1 MLQLRLF
8 DYRKKLRLN
17 KTFTSSLCAAFLV
30 TLFALVANFGQ
41 ASSPFLFDESDVKS
55 ILSHGPW
62 PLPKSGDAGNEWS
75 GNRSAIELGKRL
87 FFNPRLSVNKSVSCA
102 TCHDPKK
109 AFSDGLP
116 VSKSLDPARPLTRN
130 SPSLLN
136 AANERWYGWDGAS
149 DSVWSQSLRP
159 LLDEREM
166 GLSMDKLRVIVSEEK
181 DIYLAYKTVFSNPNS
196 HTHELVSVNIAK
208 ALGAYVA
215 TLSSGKSPF
224 DKFRDDLAR
233 GDSAKAATYPI
244 AAQRGL
250 KIFVGKG
257 QCGTCHAGPMFSNGE
272 FGDTGIPFFIKPGVV
287 DNGRHSGI
295 EELRRS
301 PYNLLGS
308 FSRADE
314 KAKQKT
320 LYVDLQH
327 RNFGEFKVPSL
338 RNVAKTAPYMHSGS
352 HASLEAAVN
361 HYSELNIDRLHADG
375 DQILKPLK
383 LSEQEKSDLVAFLKT
398 L

>member
-1 MLQLRLF
+1 MNRTLISKF
-8 DYRKKLRLN
+8 
-17 KTFTSSLCAAFLV
+17 CAGL
-30 TLFALVANFGQ
+30 LALVAVVGQ
-41 ASSPFLFDESDVKS
+41 ANSPTIFDDIDVKS

-62 PLPKSGDAGNEWS
+62 PLPKEGDAGNEFS
-75 GNRSAIELGKRL
+75 GNQSAIQFGKRL
-87 FFNPRLSVNKSVSCA
+87 FFDPRLSVNKAVSCA

-116 VSKSLDPARPLTRN
+116 VSKSLDPNKPLTRN

-136 AANERWYGWDGAS
+136 AAHERWYGWDGAS
-149 DSVWSQSLRP
+149 DSQWSQALRP
-159 LLDEREM
+159 LLDGREM
-166 GLSMDKLRVIVSEEK
+166 GLSMDKLKAIVIEEK
-181 DIYLAYKTVFSNPNS
+181 DIYFAYKTVFSAPNANTS
-196 HTHELVSVNIAK
+196 EVVSVNIAK

-215 TLSSGKSPF
+215 TLYSGKSLF
-224 DKFRDDLAR
+224 DKFRDNLAR
-233 GDSAKAATYPI
+233 GDFAKAATYPV

-272 FGDTGIPFFIKPGVV
+272 FGDTGIPFFVRPGVV
-287 DNGRHSGI
+287 DSGRHGGI

-301 PYNLLGS
+301 PYNLLGA
-308 FSRADE
+308 FSLADE

-352 HASLEAAVN
+352 HATLEAVVN

-383 LSEQEKSDLVAFLKT
+383 LSEQEKSDLVAFLKS